1 MTDCVVSGALPNGCK
16 PNSEGYV
23 VKDFSKPVSCQVMP
37 QTPRWLD
44 QRLSRARFNQFA
56 YVAPVPGDLGEWR
69 ERAGWVA
76 RRLRVVAGLLPEPV
90 RIPLA
95 VESFAEF
102 EHADCVVTPVR
113 FESRPGI
120 HVTGTLY
127 RSSRQTGRAPGV
139 LCPHG
144 HWPSGRIHHDDRGSI
159 PARCLALANLGF
171 VVFSYDMIGYND
183 SRDVMHRWPPALAR
197 EAALWGIGTCG
208 LQLWNSI
215 RAVDFLCSL
224 TDVDPERIGCTGA
237 SGGGSQTWNLAAV
250 DDRVKVVAPV
260 CMLSSHYQGGCQ
272 CEEAPL
278 MRLGDLTT
286 FDIVASLAPRPIL
299 LPSVTG
305 DWTNLNPEYEI
316 PRLRR
321 VYALHGAG
329 DRVGNVHFDAGHNYN
344 QATREYVYG
353 WMLRW
358 LAGRRDAP
366 ERVPEPA
373 IGPLP
378 SDRALIL
385 APAKRPTTEAKT
397 HRTIRS
403 LAAVSDAPFSRPLTT
418 SKGLTG
424 LRAGYLEPYAEII
437 GVDAAPV
444 DVAVRVTF
452 AQTQCPGFTV
462 SRQVISRRGVGDAVP
477 ALAVVPDGVDVDPG
491 DRAVLAVCGEGKAE
505 LFPNGKPSGL
515 MRSLIR
521 ARLPVLAVDLLGT
534 GDTRRSLTDVPRDT
548 EDLLFHAFNPSLMSM
563 RVQDVC
569 TALSALRQSW
579 KPSRVTVLGTTLG
592 ARTAALALP
601 LVPAVD
607 QAFLDLKGVHDRP
620 RDWADDTYHPLIL
633 ATGGLRGALAL
644 TTTPDVCVTHAD
656 RQLSEWLAGLDR
668 SAGSR
673 QTYRGVSIPL
683 SRLVG

>member
-1 MTDCVVSGALPNGCK
+1 M
-16 PNSEGYV
+16 
-23 VKDFSKPVSCQVMP
+23 KDFSKPVSCQVMP

-344 QATREYVYG
+344 QSAREAVYG
-353 WMLRW
+353 FMAKWLLHGGRKTTLVEESAAPVPAREQLLVFDKEIPPYKGAIRAPKKLIDTWRASHTKPASADAVLDVLAMEMPAKQDILVRSQPAQTSYRSQRDTLHTITYGRFSQDSSLQAAFLPPGRGVNRSILLLRSW
-358 LAGRRDAP
+358 SDQAAWRRFCQRPPAVVRELMDAGVGIVIPLLFGQQGSGDVDVFRDKADSYLASTYLKTEHMHRADDVATTVRMAQVELGIR
-366 ERVPEPA
+366 PA
-373 IGPLP
+373 SLTIVAEAGMGLLAYAAWSFLQHQRSIGPLVADLGGVDLRAP
-378 SDRALIL
+378 ATWVKRAYIPLLLGAGGAAGLAQLSKAGKGILHGVRSADRAL
-385 APAKRPTTEAKT
+385 
-397 HRTIRS
+397 
-403 LAAVSDAPFSRPLTT
+403 
-418 SKGLTG
+418 
-424 LRAGYLEPYAEII
+424 
-437 GVDAAPV
+437 
-444 DVAVRVTF
+444 
-452 AQTQCPGFTV
+452 
-462 SRQVISRRGVGDAVP
+462 
-477 ALAVVPDGVDVDPG
+477 
-491 DRAVLAVCGEGKAE
+491 
-505 LFPNGKPSGL
+505 
-515 MRSLIR
+515 
-521 ARLPVLAVDLLGT
+521 LP
-534 GDTRRSLTDVPRDT
+534 R
-548 EDLLFHAFNPSLMSM
+548 SM
-563 RVQDVC
+563 R
-569 TALSALRQSW
+569 T
-579 KPSRVTVLGTTLG
+579 TVKRATL
-592 ARTAALALP
+592 AKLI
-601 LVPAVD
+601 
-607 QAFLDLKGVHDRP
+607 
-620 RDWADDTYHPLIL
+620 ADS
-633 ATGGLRGALAL
+633 GK
-644 TTTPDVCVTHAD
+644 
-656 RQLSEWLAGLDR
+656 
-668 SAGSR
+668 
-673 QTYRGVSIPL
+673 
-683 SRLVG
+683 